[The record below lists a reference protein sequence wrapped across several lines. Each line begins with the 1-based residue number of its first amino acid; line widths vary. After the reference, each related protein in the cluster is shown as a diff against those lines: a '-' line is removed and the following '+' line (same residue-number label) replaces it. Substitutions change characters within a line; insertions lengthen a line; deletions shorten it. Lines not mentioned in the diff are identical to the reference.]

1 MLRVIL
7 LQDQRTA
14 ESNFADYES
23 ETAEFLTPF
32 IAMYNQ
38 VGEKKFELI
47 LTLEALIYICITIHD
62 KAFQSSH

>member
-1 MLRVIL
+1 MLWVIL

-38 VGEKKFELI
+38 VGEKKIWINFDFRGSYL
-47 LTLEALIYICITIHD
+47 YMYNN
-62 KAFQSSH
+62 SR